1 MSRKVRILFILD
13 QFPGPTAGTEGQFW
27 LLFQGLDRERF
38 DPAILLLRSSPFL
51 ETVAGDAP
59 VRVLDVQRLRSPR
72 SLWRVLKA
80 VIWARRNKYDVAH
93 IFFNDS
99 SLVFPPLLRLAGIRV
114 IVSRRDLGFWY
125 TPGQLRILRW
135 NRRYVDWIVA
145 NCKAVRDVV
154 CQAEHYDPS
163 HVQVIYNGLVRHP
176 PGLDRAATR
185 HSLGIEAQAQVL
197 AVVANLR
204 PLKRIDDAIRALSLV
219 RQRHPATMLV
229 IVGEDRPY
237 GGGPSLRAGLES
249 LADSL
254 AVRDAVR
261 FVGPLADP
269 MPAIVSADVCLLV
282 SETEGLSNSIIEY
295 MVAARPVVCTKVGGN
310 AELVTDGQT
319 GYLVAVGDVNQLA
332 ASIIGLLQN
341 ADRAHAFGAEGRRRA
356 LELFAPAAMVARHM
370 KLYAGMTLANR
381 HA

>member
-1 MSRKVRILFILD
+1 MSVIEAAIKKLQSTRNAG
-13 QFPGPTAGTEGQFW
+13 QPGPAPAYGTVVSAAARRAEGATTSATPARRLVIDQNALRAAG
-27 LLFQGLDRERF
+27 LLPPEQQEKPLAQQYRHIKRPLIASALGHG
-38 DPAILLLRSSPFL
+38 
-51 ETVAGDAP
+51 T
-59 VRVLDVQRLRSPR
+59 QRLT
-72 SLWRVLKA
+72 
-80 VIWARRNKYDVAH
+80 H
-93 IFFNDS
+93 
-99 SLVFPPLLRLAGIRV
+99 G
-114 IVSRRDLGFWY
+114 
-125 TPGQLRILRW
+125 
-135 NRRYVDWIVA
+135 
-145 NCKAVRDVV
+145 
-154 CQAEHYDPS
+154 
-163 HVQVIYNGLVRHP
+163 
-176 PGLDRAATR
+176 
-185 HSLGIEAQAQVL
+185 
-197 AVVANLR
+197 NL
-204 PLKRIDDAIRALSLV
+204 I
-219 RQRHPATMLV
+219 MLV